1 MTRTL
6 GCILALG
13 LLAVALIAVSP
24 AVAADKIAVLI
35 IDGQNNHGWA
45 KTTPVI
51 KEMLEKSGKF
61 TVDVLTSP
69 PSPPKVDPKKQLTDE
84 EKKAR
89 DEAEMARKALWPN
102 FKPDFSKYQVVFSNY
117 NGEPWPDDVN
127 VAFEKFMAG
136 GGGVVVYHAA
146 NNSFVKWDAWS
157 KMCALLWQGA
167 ANGERVTVDDSGKV
181 VRTPKGE
188 GPGAGHGPQHPYE
201 LIVRD
206 KQHPITQ
213 GLPEKLMHVKDEL
226 YQGQRGPGENMDI
239 LLTAFASPEF
249 KGSGTNEPMV
259 FTVAY
264 GKGRVFV
271 NLLGHDEKSTVADP
285 ACAILMLR
293 GTEWAATGKVTIP
306 VPANLAAD
314 AAAAAA
320 SMAGAP
326 AAPAK
331 K

>member
-6 GCILALG
+6 GCFLALG
-13 LLAVALIAVSP
+13 VLVAAAMLASP

-35 IDGQNNHGWA
+35 IDGQNNHNWKG
-45 KTTPVI
+45 TTPPI
-51 KEMLEKSGKF
+51 KEMFEKSGKF
-61 TVDVLTSP
+61 AVDVLTSP
-69 PSPPKVDPKKQLTDE
+69 PKGAPKD
-84 EKKAR
+84 AW
-89 DEAEMARKALWPN
+89 AA
-102 FKPDFSKYQVVFSNY
+102 FKPDFTKYQVVFANY
-117 NGEPWPDDVN
+117 NGESWPDDVN
-127 VAFEKFMAG
+127 AAFEKFMAN

-146 NNSFVKWDAWS
+146 NNSFTKWDPWA

-239 LLTAFASPEF
+239 LLTAFASPDF

-259 FTVAY
+259 FTVSY

-306 VPANLAAD
+306 VPATLAAD

-320 SMAGAP
+320 ATPAAP
-326 AAPAK
+326 PAPAK

>member
-13 LLAVALIAVSP
+13 VLAVAAMLVSP

-45 KTTPVI
+45 KTTPPI
-51 KEMLEKSGKF
+51 KEMLEKTGKF

-69 PSPPKVDPKKQLTDE
+69 PKGAPK
-84 EKKAR
+84 
-89 DEAEMARKALWPN
+89 EAWAK
-102 FKPDFSKYQVVFSNY
+102 FKPDFTKYQVVFSNY

-157 KMCALLWQGA
+157 KMCGLLWQGA
-167 ANGERVTVDDSGKV
+167 ANGDRITVDDSGKV

-188 GPGAGHGPQHPYE
+188 GIGAGHGPQWAYE
-201 LIVRD
+201 CIVRD
-206 KQHPITQ
+206 KVHPITK

-226 YQGQRGPGENMDI
+226 YQGQRGPAENMHI
-239 LLTAFASPEF
+239 LVTAFAKKEMG
-249 KGSGTNEPMV
+249 GSGTNEPMV
-259 FTVAY
+259 FTVTY

-285 ACAILMLR
+285 GCAILMLR

-320 SMAGAP
+320 
-326 AAPAK
+326 K
-331 K
+331 

>member
-1 MTRTL
+1 L
-6 GCILALG
+6 GVLAATAML
-13 LLAVALIAVSP
+13 VSP

-35 IDGQNNHGWA
+35 IDGQNNHKW
-45 KTTPVI
+45 KDTTPPI

-69 PSPPKVDPKKQLTDE
+69 PKGAPKDAWAK
-84 EKKAR
+84 
-89 DEAEMARKALWPN
+89 
-102 FKPDFSKYQVVFSNY
+102 FKPDFTKYQVVFSNY

-157 KMCALLWQGA
+157 KMCGLLWQPA
-167 ANGERVTVDDSGKV
+167 AGGERVTVDDSGKV
-181 VRTPKGE
+181 VRTPRGE
-188 GPGAGHGPQHPYE
+188 GIGAGHGPQWAYE
-201 LIVRD
+201 CIVRD
-206 KQHPITQ
+206 KEHPITQ

-226 YQGQRGPGENMDI
+226 YQGQRGPAENMHI
-239 LLTAFASPEF
+239 LVTAFAKMER

-259 FTVAY
+259 FTVTY

-285 ACAILMLR
+285 TCAILTLR

-306 VPANLAAD
+306 VPATLAAD

-320 SMAGAP
+320 ATATP
-326 AAPAK
+326 VPAK

>member
-6 GCILALG
+6 GCFLALG
-13 LLAVALIAVSP
+13 VLAVAAMLASP

-45 KTTPVI
+45 KTTPPI
-51 KEMLEKSGKF
+51 KEMLEKTGKF

-69 PSPPKVDPKKQLTDE
+69 PSPAKVDPKKQLTDE
-84 EKKAR
+84 EKKAL
-89 DEAEMARKALWPN
+89 DEAEKARKALWPN

-117 NGEPWPDDVN
+117 NGEAWPAEVN
-127 VAFEKFMAG
+127 AAFEKYMAG
-136 GGGVVVYHAA
+136 GGGLVVFHAA
-146 NNSFVKWDAWS
+146 NNAFTKWEPWA
-157 KMCALLWQGA
+157 KMCALLWQPA
-167 ANGERVTVDDSGKV
+167 AGGERVTVDDSGKV

-188 GPGAGHGPQHPYE
+188 GIGAGHGPQWAYE
-201 LIVRD
+201 CIVRN
-206 KQHPITQ
+206 KEHPITK
-213 GLPEKLMHVKDEL
+213 GLPEKIMHVKDEL
-226 YQGQRGPGENMDI
+226 YQGQRGPGENMTI
-239 LLTAFASPEF
+239 LLTAFAKTEM

-259 FTVAY
+259 FTVAC

-285 ACAILMLR
+285 LCAILMLR

-314 AAAAAA
+314 AAAAA
-320 SMAGAP
+320 S
-326 AAPAK
+326 AK
-331 K
+331 

>member
-13 LLAVALIAVSP
+13 VLAVAAMLVSP

-45 KTTPVI
+45 KTTPPI

-69 PSPPKVDPKKQLTDE
+69 PKGAPKDAWAK
-84 EKKAR
+84 
-89 DEAEMARKALWPN
+89 
-102 FKPDFSKYQVVFSNY
+102 FKPDFTKYQVVFSNY
-117 NGEPWPDDVN
+117 NGEPWPGDVN

-157 KMCALLWQGA
+157 KMCGLLWQGA
-167 ANGERVTVDDSGKV
+167 ANGDRITVDDSGKV

-188 GPGAGHGPQHPYE
+188 GIGAGHGPQWAYE
-201 LIVRD
+201 CIVRD
-206 KQHPITQ
+206 KVHPITK

-226 YQGQRGPGENMDI
+226 YQGQRGPGENMTI
-239 LLTAFASPEF
+239 LVTAFAKTEM

-259 FTVAY
+259 FTVTY

-285 ACAILMLR
+285 TCAILMLR

-314 AAAAAA
+314 AAAAA
-320 SMAGAP
+320 
-326 AAPAK
+326 K
-331 K
+331 